1 MLNKKRLY
9 ILLCGVTVFAML
21 LASCGTPSTP
31 TAEQP
36 SEEEP
41 TAVEEAE
48 EEPTEAEEAEPTEVE
63 EAEEAEEEPLKVGLF
78 LPDKKVARYETK
90 DKPFFEQRLEE
101 ICPDCELIAHI
112 ADSDPVEQK
121 NAVEQ
126 AITNGADVLVI
137 MAVDTKAAAVMADD
151 AKKNGIPVLAYS
163 RLLENSDGVTAYIG
177 WRLADIGE
185 AQAESLLKGLEEK
198 GVEKPWDIAMING
211 SPTDSNMP
219 PIRDGAMEVFQPLID
234 AGELN
239 IVRSVDVQ
247 DWDPAKAQAAMEQ
260 ILTASGG
267 EIDGVYCMN
276 DGMAGGAHAAM
287 NAAGIEPVPPI
298 TGLDASL
305 AAVQR
310 ILVGEQY
317 STVYMPI
324 EGMASLAAELAY
336 ELATTGEV
344 PEDVADETIDNGAKE
359 VPSIANPVISVEKE
373 DIGDVLIEG
382 GFWTVEDICTED
394 YEEACKEAGL
404 LE

>member
-1 MLNKKRLY
+1 MLNKKRMY
-9 ILLCGVTVFAML
+9 ILMCGLTVFAML
-21 LASCGTPSTP
+21 LASCGTSATP

-36 SEEEP
+36 SGEEEP
-41 TAVEEAE
+41 TAVEEVE
-48 EEPTEAEEAEPTEVE
+48 EKPTEAEEAEKEPT
-63 EAEEAEEEPLKVGLF
+63 EAEETEEEPIKVGLF

-90 DKPFFEQRLEE
+90 DKPFFKKRLEE
-101 ICPDCELIAHI
+101 ICPECELIAHI

-185 AQAESLLKGLEEK
+185 SQAESLLKGLEEK
-198 GVEKPWDIAMING
+198 GYEKPWDIAMING

-219 PIRDGAMEVFQPLID
+219 PIRDGAMEVLQPLID

-239 IVRSVDVQ
+239 IVKSVDVQ

-276 DGMAGGAHAAM
+276 DGMAGGVFAAI

-324 EGMASLAAELAY
+324 EDMAARAAEIAYQLAN
-336 ELATTGEV
+336 TGEL
-344 PEDVADETIDNGAKE
+344 PEGMADETIDNGAKE

-373 DIGDVLIEG
+373 DIEDVLIEG
-382 GFWTVEDICTED
+382 GFWTVDEICTPE

-404 LE
+404 IE